1 VGVTAEVLVT
11 TEVRVVE
18 LVASLEVVSASLE
31 VVSTAEVLAG
41 VLAGGVLTGVL
52 LAGGAPEP
60 STSNWGEK
68 FLELS
73 LLSTMRMAYVSVGL
87 CKVSQLQMHGLKAH
101 SHVLIQG
108 EGEAVARGLGG
119 QGQEGLEL
127 ARGTVVQGDG
137 AAVLTARV
145 PEKRY
150 MLVRTRDGVGVAAE
164 VTHLSSKGSPATTL

>member
-1 VGVTAEVLVT
+1 MTAEVLVT

-73 LLSTMRMAYVSVGL
+73 LLSTMRMA
-87 CKVSQLQMHGLKAH
+87 
-101 SHVLIQG
+101 
-108 EGEAVARGLGG
+108 
-119 QGQEGLEL
+119 
-127 ARGTVVQGDG
+127 
-137 AAVLTARV
+137 
-145 PEKRY
+145 
-150 MLVRTRDGVGVAAE
+150 
-164 VTHLSSKGSPATTL
+164 